1 MAEEADGPEEGS
13 ESRPFF
19 AITEADLAEQG
30 EGQPSTQT
38 APETEMKSAE
48 AVEGAE
54 EIQDLES
61 ISAMAGA
68 PTPIAIEVGSLGGP
82 ATMHPGTMSAP
93 QLTGSV
99 SSMNGMFHL
108 QSPAEMANTAFRW
121 GQFFLGLFLPWV
133 LFFGFV
139 LVAGALNETIS
150 ETPPD
155 FSRNV
160 AVTMEP
166 DENGWYVQTVDPN
179 QGESLWFN
187 IEVVDNNTAWVAV
200 DCSYHP
206 YDSWWEDNGKVIEIS
221 GDSDGE
227 ITEEVIG
234 EYTES
239 NQTVWFKINERHSP
253 SSYEVEINYYDEEAS
268 NAWWDEQYAGGDL
281 FESIVFCGGPVAFII
296 GTIAAFVRGN
306 KALGIG
312 LLCSIPMS
320 FIMLP
325 LLFVLLLLMFGF

>member
-1 MAEEADGPEEGS
+1 
-13 ESRPFF
+13 
-19 AITEADLAEQG
+19 
-30 EGQPSTQT
+30 
-38 APETEMKSAE
+38 
-48 AVEGAE
+48 
-54 EIQDLES
+54 
-61 ISAMAGA
+61 
-68 PTPIAIEVGSLGGP
+68 
-82 ATMHPGTMSAP
+82 
-93 QLTGSV
+93 
-99 SSMNGMFHL
+99 MFHL

-139 LVAGALNETIS
+139 FVAGALNETIS
-150 ETPPD
+150 EPPPD
-155 FSRNV
+155 FSRSV

-187 IEVVDNNTAWVAV
+187 IEVVDNTTAWVAV

-206 YDSWWEDNGKVIEIS
+206 YDSWWEDNGKVFEIS
-221 GDSDGE
+221 GDTDGE
-227 ITEEVIG
+227 ITEEIIG
-234 EYTES
+234 EYTKS

-253 SSYEVEINYYDEEAS
+253 SSYEVEINYYDEDAS

-312 LLCSIPMS
+312 MLCSIPMS